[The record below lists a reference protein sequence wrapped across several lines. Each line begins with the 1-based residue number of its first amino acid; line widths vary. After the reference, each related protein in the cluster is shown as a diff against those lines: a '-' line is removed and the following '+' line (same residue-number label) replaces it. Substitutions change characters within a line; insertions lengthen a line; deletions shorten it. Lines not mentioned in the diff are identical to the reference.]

1 LIGSIHRSLRA
12 LVSTPERRL
21 LLVALLVRLVPAA
34 LVFGTGDV
42 SQSIAWGEAI
52 HRGAN
57 PYDTI
62 YKIAWPPLWLPLAWL
77 SYAASEAWLVPVHL
91 AAKSIPIAVDVVI
104 VFLLHRAAHDYR
116 LPPMRTALLYA
127 LNPVAI
133 YICALHGNFDQIPTM
148 CALQAVLL
156 ADRQEHD
163 LAHRHAAAWL
173 GVGAAFKTWPLF
185 ILPALIAHVSGLRR
199 RAEAAAIAIAIFAA
213 ALLLPV
219 PFVGWRAAIDPLLYR
234 SEPDWW
240 GITSLSFLFQVPI
253 PASAIFYAAMPAASL
268 LLLAARPPAA
278 AGALLLLLTFLATTP
293 GFGVQ
298 YLVWL
303 LPIALLADQ
312 RRGLAF
318 SLVAGGALAWEVA
331 MRPYTGHPGD
341 LVRLL
346 PHAGFAHAFRHGA
359 DHVNTVI
366 ERLVVWAFVCIWSGA
381 TLVSI
386 VRSRR
391 AHRDAAER
399 EN

>member
-1 LIGSIHRSLRA
+1 MIGSIHRLRRA
-12 LVSTPERRL
+12 LFGTPERRL
-21 LLVALLVRLVPAA
+21 LLAALLVRLVPAA

-57 PYDTI
+57 PYATNF
-62 YKIAWPPLWLPLAWL
+62 KIAWPPLWLPLAWL
-77 SYAASEAWLVPVHL
+77 SYEASQAWWVPVHL
-91 AAKSIPIAVDVVI
+91 AAKSIPIAVDVII
-104 VFLLHRAAHDYR
+104 VFLLHRAARDYR

-156 ADRQEHD
+156 VDRRGHD
-163 LAHRHAAAWL
+163 RAHRHAAVWL

-185 ILPALIAHVSGLRR
+185 LLPALIAQVGGLRR

-219 PFVGWRAAIDPLLYR
+219 PFVGWQAAIDPLIYR
-234 SEPDWW
+234 SEPEWW
-240 GITSLSFLFQVPI
+240 GITSLSFLFHVAI
-253 PASAIFYAAMPAASL
+253 PANAIFYAAMAAAAL

-278 AGALLLLLTFLATTP
+278 TGALLLLLTFLATTP

-298 YLVWL
+298 YLVWI

-312 RRGLAF
+312 QRGLAF
-318 SLVAGGALAWEVA
+318 SLLAGGALAWEVA

-346 PHAGFAHAFRHGA
+346 PHAGFALAFRHGA

-366 ERLVVWAFVCIWSGA
+366 ERLVVWAFVWIWWGA

-386 VRSRR
+386 VQRARR
-391 AHRDAAER
+391 ER
-399 EN
+399 